1 MAKLTEA
8 EKAAN
13 KAASKR
19 RNEAYKVRQEEF
31 RAARN
36 AAEAAVE
43 AGAMATAYHQC
54 RKDVDTL
61 LTERNAVQ
69 QKFRDQIALLQQQ
82 MAEAVTSRQDKIDA
96 AKRHE
101 REVEKDYHQQLREAR
116 DAVAAKYPDMK
127 DVWSA
132 AAWKSLDEFK

>member
-8 EKAAN
+8 EKVAN

-19 RNEAYKVRQEEF
+19 RNEAFKVRQEEF
-31 RAARN
+31 RGARN

-43 AGAMATAYHQC
+43 AGAMAKAYHQSSAAT
-54 RKDVDTL
+54 DAL
-61 LTERNAVQ
+61 LAERNAVRQ
-69 QKFRDQIALLQQQ
+69 NFLDQIALLQQQ

-101 REVEKDYHQQLREAR
+101 REVEKDYRQQLREAR
-116 DAVAAKYPDMK
+116 DAVDAKYPDMK